1 MKKLNFNNYV
11 NLLKN
16 KNFVKYTVA
25 QIVSVFGDVL
35 FKISITWFAIE
46 STNSILPI
54 AIMLLLSYLPQLLV
68 GFVGGFFVDK
78 YDRKK
83 IMVVCDVVSFALL
96 FVIWIVSFGWSI
108 SIVMYYFARFFLS
121 LMDVFYAPASMA
133 YLPKIIPAKELV
145 SANAFIRVVRESICV
160 IGAGAAG
167 IMVATLGANTI
178 FIING
183 VTFLFAAMMIL
194 SIPIDGKVI
203 RAEENIKFNFK
214 SITKGFS
221 YIRKDKFVKQF
232 AIIIFLSNIVY
243 DITYNMPSVYARDVL
258 QLGADG
264 YGYIQTA
271 LSLGVV
277 IGGLVLG
284 VIKAKRVGIIFALS
298 TIIAGLMLL
307 LLGLNTNVLLGILL
321 YFLFSL
327 TDFLS
332 IPCFTYLQLHVDDHI
347 KGRVFAAFDTLVLC
361 AAPFAAIII
370 ALFADMLGVSQMYR
384 FVGVSLSAMGL
395 FAFSQRAFIKAKI
408 SNYEKATPKETR

>member
-1 MKKLNFNNYV
+1 MKIMNFGHYV

-16 KNFVKYTVA
+16 KSFVKYTVA

-46 STNSILPI
+46 STNSIFPI
-54 AIMLLLSYLPQLLV
+54 AMMLLLSYLPQILV
-68 GFVGGFFVDK
+68 GFIGGFLVDK

-83 IMVVCDVVSFALL
+83 IMVVCDVVSFVLL

-108 SIVMYYFARFFLS
+108 SIVLFYIVRFFLS
-121 LMDVFYAPASMA
+121 LMDVFYTPASMA

-145 SANAFIRVVRESICV
+145 NANSFIRVVRESICV

-183 VTFLFAAMMIL
+183 VTFLFAAIMVL
-194 SIPIDGKVI
+194 SIPINGKVI
-203 RAEENIKFNFK
+203 RVDENIKFNFK
-214 SITKGFS
+214 SLTKGFR
-221 YIRKDKFVKQF
+221 YIKNDEFVKQF
-232 AIIIFLSNIVY
+232 VIIIFLSNIVY
-243 DITYNMPSVYARDVL
+243 DITYNLPSVYARDVL

-271 LSLGVV
+271 LSLGA
-277 IGGLVLG
+277 IAGGLVLG
-284 VIKAKRVGIIFALS
+284 IIKSKRVGIIFASS

-307 LLGLNTNVLLGILL
+307 LLGINTSIFFGILL

-332 IPCFTYLQLHVDDHI
+332 IPCFTYLQLHVEDPI
-347 KGRVFAAFDTLVLC
+347 KGRVFAAFDTLVLF
-361 AAPFAAIII
+361 ATPFAVIII
-370 ALFADMLGVSQMYR
+370 ALFADLLGVSQMYR
-384 FVGVSLSAMGL
+384 LVGVSLSAIGL
-395 FAFSQRAFIKAKI
+395 FAFSQKAFIKAKI
-408 SNYEKATPKETR
+408 STMERRSKT

>member
-1 MKKLNFNNYV
+1 MKILNFNNYI

-54 AIMLLLSYLPQLLV
+54 AIMLLLSYLPQILV

-83 IMVVCDVVSFALL
+83 IMVVCDVVSFVLL
-96 FVIWIVSFGWSI
+96 FVIWIVSIGWSI
-108 SIVMYYFARFFLS
+108 SIVMFYAVRFLLS

-133 YLPKIIPAKELV
+133 YLPKIIPVSKLI
-145 SANAFIRVVRESICV
+145 SANSFIRVVRESIGV
-160 IGAGAAG
+160 IGAGVAG
-167 IMVATLGANTI
+167 IMVAALGANTI

-183 VTFLFAAMMIL
+183 VTYLFAAMMVL

-203 RAEENIKFNFK
+203 REEENIKFSFK
-214 SITKGFS
+214 SLTKGFS
-221 YIRKDKFVKQF
+221 YIKKDMFIKQF

-264 YGYIQTA
+264 YGYIQTS
-271 LSLGVV
+271 LSLGA
-277 IGGLVLG
+277 ILGGLVLG
-284 VIKAKRVGIIFALS
+284 VIKSKRVGVIFALS
-298 TIIAGLMLL
+298 TVIAGIMIL
-307 LLGLNTNVLLGILL
+307 LLGFNTSVFLGILL

-327 TDFLS
+327 TDLLS
-332 IPCFTYLQLHVDDHI
+332 IPCFTYLQLHVDDPI
-347 KGRVFAAFDTLVLC
+347 KGRVFAAFDTLVLF

-370 ALFADMLGVSQMYR
+370 ALFADMLGVHQIYKLM
-384 FVGVSLSAMGL
+384 GVSLSAIGL
-395 FAFSQRAFIKAKI
+395 FAFTQRTFIKAKI
-408 SNYEKATPKETR
+408 NKYESKS

>member
-1 MKKLNFNNYV
+1 MKRLNFSNYV

-16 KNFVKYTVA
+16 MNFVKYTVA

-54 AIMLLLSYLPQLLV
+54 AIMLLLSYLPQILV
-68 GFVGGFFVDK
+68 GFIGGFFVDK

-96 FVIWIVSFGWSI
+96 FVIWIVSFGWSV
-108 SIVMYYFARFFLS
+108 SIVMFYVVRFLLS

-133 YLPKIIPAKELV
+133 YLPKIIQANELV
-145 SANAFIRVVRESICV
+145 SANSFIRVVRESIGV

-167 IMVATLGANTI
+167 IMVATLGPNTI

-183 VTFLFAAMMIL
+183 VTYLFAAMMVL
-194 SIPIDGKVI
+194 SIPINGKVI
-203 RAEENIKFNFK
+203 TAEENIKFNFK
-214 SITKGFS
+214 SLTKGFS
-221 YIRKDKFVKQF
+221 YIKRDKFVKQF

-271 LSLGVV
+271 LSLGA
-277 IGGLVLG
+277 IAGGLVLG
-284 VIKAKRVGIIFALS
+284 IIKSKRVGVLFASS
-298 TIIAGLMLL
+298 TIIAGFMLL
-307 LLGLNTNVLLGILL
+307 LLGFNTNVFLGILL

-327 TDFLS
+327 SDFMS
-332 IPCFTYLQLHVDDHI
+332 IPCFTYLQLHVDDPI
-347 KGRVFAAFDTLVLC
+347 KGRVFAAFDTLVLF

-370 ALFADMLGVSQMYR
+370 AIFADMLGVSQMYR
-384 FVGVSLSAMGL
+384 LAGVSLSAIGI
-395 FAFSQRAFIKAKI
+395 FAFSQRTFIKAKI
-408 SNYEKATPKETR
+408 NKYESKS